1 MYRGRP
7 RFIEGIRW
15 LRSDGKPNFSNRV
28 YRVES
33 DLERLSIRPVYT
45 TSPTAPLLNAV
56 EKMYTAN
63 IRSLVVVSGSNR
75 YEGMLLAE
83 HVIDL
88 LGGGEKYDMV
98 INSFDNDFYKVIKAP
113 VSIVFDKNY
122 PYLDKKLRL
131 TDALQTMIENGINVV
146 PVVDDDHYV
155 YGIISEHDIVALL
168 AGKRTGAL
176 VRDIANPSVPTIESE
191 ASLREAMRLMNRTGL
206 RAIFVRNEIGQ
217 IVGTIRGKDIIA
229 SLGSHKAFSF
239 IKKGYIDDFTSEPVK
254 EFSRFNALKVREYE
268 DVGNAASLLIENDTP
283 VALVVDD
290 SEDVKG
296 MLTEHDLF
304 YALSFPLG

>member
-98 INSFDNDFYKVIKAP
+98 INSFDNNFYKVIKAP
-113 VSIVFDKNY
+113 VSIVFDKSY
-122 PYLDKKLRL
+122 PHLDKKLRL

-146 PVVDDDHYV
+146 PVVDDDHNV

-176 VRDIANPSVPTIESE
+176 VREIANPSVPTIESE

-254 EFSRFNALKVREYE
+254 EFSKFNALKVREYE

-290 SEDVKG
+290 SENVKG